1 MNLRLILYMLAVLVY
16 GIMLFFFL
24 HSKKRVY
31 FLLGCLGVVFFAMI
45 IIDAWGIFDTEL
57 FSFSADVWQAT
68 KYDFFGWG
76 ALFLIFLLVN
86 AASKDAQDEKKKETV
101 DSEPE
106 DHKIINITVTIEKNG
121 NSAEHD

>member
-76 ALFLIFLLVN
+76 ALFLIFLFVN
-86 AASKDAQDEKKKETV
+86 AASKDAQDEKKKEAV

-106 DHKIINITVTIEKNG
+106 DYKIINITVTIEKNG
-121 NSAEHD
+121 NPADHD